1 MKQSKDKATIYMMR
15 NLLGTFFVAFFS
27 FAISFSMYYQCSFI
41 EIFQRIFF
49 YDLYTTLY
57 LLLLW
62 MFDYLVFELSKILY
76 DEYSKQV
83 TFIPCFVFIGVGIC
97 VFFIPILDLF
107 QYNLCFI
114 CVLIILR
121 IVKQIWKYDLMKKRP
136 KNGLE

>member
-1 MKQSKDKATIYMMR
+1 MEQSKDKATIYMIR

-27 FAISFSMYYQCSFI
+27 FVISFSMYYQCSFV

-83 TFIPCFVFIGVGIC
+83 TFIPCFIFIGVGIC

-136 KNGLE
+136 KKGLE